1 MKFKIFKVYIM
12 IWYAYMM
19 QKDPPTPI
27 KLVNKAGDILMLA
40 ESHLA

>member
-1 MKFKIFKVYIM
+1 MKFKIFKVYVM

-19 QKDPPTPI
+19 QKDPPTSI
-27 KLVNKAGDILMLA
+27 KLANIAGDILLLA